1 MSALLSRS
9 RAVVLA
15 LCLAGGCSGEGGGG
29 SGVGNPAPPAPPL
42 PSLPAPHT
50 VGGTITGLSGS
61 VVLTN
66 NGGDDFTAI
75 ADGSFTFATFV
86 PAGNSYQVGVRSQP
100 PNQRCTVS
108 SGSGTVGSAD
118 INNIV
123 VKCVTTAFT
132 VGGTISGLVGSPVV
146 LRNNGGDDLKLFAN
160 GSFVFTTRVADSA
173 TYQVTVLAQPENQ
186 QCSIANA
193 SGSVASANVANVVV
207 TCAGT
212 YSIGGKVFDLVG
224 TVVLSDGTDTV
235 TLSGSGNGFF
245 VFAFPGRL
253 TSGTPY
259 EVKVVAQPQ
268 PQPNGQCTVS
278 SGSGTVGTADVT
290 DVSVLCTNKP
300 ARYDPQSYSSFT
312 SQHGTDNLEGTW
324 MWLAEGTLSQRP
336 VIVGNNYLEQYQL
349 LSRTIVRI
357 RRDPAN
363 PARYFIFTCGP
374 GGGRDFSDTPSPFLP
389 STFPIPFYYFDTGS
403 FFVYNV
409 NVVDAV
415 TMQLNFVNQ
424 DFIIVGSFGDV
435 AMAWRQ
441 SWVFKRISDDPF
453 SMNASLVD
461 NLSGQTVNIGCI
473 RESEGTFVATQNDDF
488 VSNFRKEGPFFIAE
502 AYISVAATLFNGE
515 FSYTPQFGLRE
526 LVGYRTIFRHGD
538 TFYQT
543 LNGDSVSV
551 SRTVTGIASSHSA
564 RASSADGLQAADDA
578 LSITP

>member
-1 MSALLSRS
+1 
-9 RAVVLA
+9 
-15 LCLAGGCSGEGGGG
+15 
-29 SGVGNPAPPAPPL
+29 
-42 PSLPAPHT
+42 
-50 VGGTITGLSGS
+50 
-61 VVLTN
+61 VLTN
-66 NGGDDFTAI
+66 NGGDNLTIF
-75 ADGSFTFATFV
+75 ADGFFTFASLV
-86 PAGNSYQVGVRSQP
+86 PAGTPYQVSVQSQP

-146 LRNNGGDDLKLFAN
+146 LRNNGGDDLQLFAN
-160 GSFVFTTRVADSA
+160 GSFVFTTRVADGA
-173 TYQVTVLAQPENQ
+173 AYQVTVLGQPENQ

-193 SGSVASANVANVVV
+193 GGSVASANVVNVVV

-212 YSIGGKVFDLVG
+212 YSVGGKVFDLKG
-224 TVVLSDGTDTV
+224 TVVLSNGTDTV
-235 TLSGSGNGFF
+235 TLNGGGNGFF
-245 VFAFPGRL
+245 VFAFAGRL
-253 TSGTPY
+253 TSGSLY
-259 EVKVVAQPQ
+259 DVKVVAQPQ

-300 ARYDPQSYSSFT
+300 VRYDPQSYSSFT

-357 RRDPAN
+357 RSDPAN
-363 PARYFIFTCGP
+363 PASYFIFTCGP
-374 GGGRDFSDTPSPFLP
+374 GGGRDYSATPSPFFP

-409 NVVDAV
+409 DVVDAV

-424 DFIIVGSFGDV
+424 DFFIVGSFGDN

-453 SMNASLVD
+453 SVDASLAD
-461 NLSGQTVNIGCI
+461 NLSAQTVDIGCI
-473 RESEGTFVATQNDDF
+473 RESEGTFVATEDDGF

-502 AYISVAATLFNGE
+502 AYVPVAATLFNGD

-526 LVGYRTIFRHGD
+526 LTGYRTVFRHGD

-543 LNGDSVSV
+543 LNGDSVSAT
-551 SRTVTGIASSHSA
+551 RTFTGTASSQSVT
-564 RASSADGLQAADDA
+564 ASSADASKTANDTLD
-578 LSITP
+578 ITP